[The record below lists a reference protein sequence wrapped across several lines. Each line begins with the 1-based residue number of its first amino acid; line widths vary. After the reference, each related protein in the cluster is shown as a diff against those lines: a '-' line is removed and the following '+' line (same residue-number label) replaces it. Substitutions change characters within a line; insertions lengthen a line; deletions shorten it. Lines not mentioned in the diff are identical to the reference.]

1 MENINK
7 RIALENRRQFSLKA
21 AQTPTM
27 ETFREP
33 RTNKTNKKPKPTNQ
47 PTKTK
52 QKYIHNG
59 NRLWTTRCSQWN
71 QEKGH
76 MSDDEIFDLHGTSH
90 HHSCFCENS
99 VF

>member
-47 PTKTK
+47 PTNQNQTK
-52 QKYIHNG
+52 IY
-59 NRLWTTRCSQWN
+59 SQW
-71 QEKGH
+71 EPLV
-76 MSDDEIFDLHGTSH
+76 D
-90 HHSCFCENS
+90 HSMQSMEPGEGAY
-99 VF
+99 V